1 MTTSHY
7 VTKAQGASL
16 TSRHSMGRGAAVL
29 ESPERRRQFKKPRR
43 KVPEIKTTLREGEY
57 KKAAGPRGLAND
69 RTRIRRNGSLST
81 FAREQGDLPF
91 GGFRNVTAKPKANEW
106 SSAVCWRFLNISI
119 QYLNIFVQE
128 RNSLQLFR
136 K

>member
-1 MTTSHY
+1 M
-7 VTKAQGASL
+7 
-16 TSRHSMGRGAAVL
+16 
-29 ESPERRRQFKKPRR
+29 
-43 KVPEIKTTLREGEY
+43 PEIKTTLREGEY

-69 RTRIRRNGSLST
+69 RTRVRRNGSLST

-106 SSAVCWRFLNISI
+106 SSAVCWRYLNISI

>member
-1 MTTSHY
+1 M
-7 VTKAQGASL
+7 
-16 TSRHSMGRGAAVL
+16 
-29 ESPERRRQFKKPRR
+29 
-43 KVPEIKTTLREGEY
+43 PEIKTTLREGEY

-81 FAREQGDLPF
+81 FAREQGNLPF